1 MKISVLLADNSEIMR
16 KVIVDL
22 LNGDPEIELV
32 AECVTWKLMKWAAI
46 SRIAYG
52 NSCIAYSL
60 TSEEYPRNAKV
71 AKRIR
76 NSP

>member
-46 SRIAYG
+46 CRIA
-52 NSCIAYSL
+52 
-60 TSEEYPRNAKV
+60 
-71 AKRIR
+71 
-76 NSP
+76 